1 MYAQG
6 RQGYQQADN
15 NAFVTIGRNDFCA
28 VCMCDTLSTGRVV
41 KRGLFYRASVVA
53 EYRQV

>member
-1 MYAQG
+1 MWRQG